1 MKNMGMDPS
10 IWIAVGALLVSI
22 IFGILNTSH
31 NSNSDIQAQLDD
43 ARKQAAQDSKIETKL
58 SAIQDDTQDI
68 KTELRGMKAD
78 INDMN
83 KRLTIVEQSTKSAWH
98 KIDELSATVG
108 ITGRGEN

>member
-1 MKNMGMDPS
+1 MGMDPS

-22 IFGILNTSH
+22 IFGVLNTSH
-31 NSNSDIQAQLDD
+31 NSNNDIQAQLDD

-83 KRLTIVEQSTKSAWH
+83 KRLTIVEQSTKSA
-98 KIDELSATVG
+98 
-108 ITGRGEN
+108 

>member
-22 IFGILNTSH
+22 IFGVLNTNH
-31 NSNSDIQAQLDD
+31 NSNNDIQAQLDD

-58 SAIQDDTQDI
+58 SSIQDDTQDI

-98 KIDELSATVG
+98 KIDELSAAVG
-108 ITGRGEN
+108 ITGRSEN